1 MGCWKEIG
9 LLVIL
14 LLLGDAI
21 QSQIGRLS
29 LPHLQEQFSV
39 AVGPWPCGLLK
50 KLVHWLLPLASHMGL
65 SQTIRRPWKDV
76 QEESVLDIHGV

>member
-1 MGCWKEIG
+1 MPSRVRQAVCPCTVSTGPISR
-9 LLVIL
+9 
-14 LLLGDAI
+14 D
-21 QSQIGRLS
+21 SS
-29 LPHLQEQFSV
+29 QFSG